1 MFDRRLVIGLLG
13 FGIPA
18 GAAFGYAAQSGR
30 IDVLTP
36 VLPEKG
42 NLPAVSGVMSHGLPT
57 PGLQREAFLEGVTL
71 LNVWASWCPNC
82 RAEHDELM
90 MLSTREEVRLFGL
103 ASDDRDDHVAA
114 YLKEAGNPYQRLSVD
129 HKRVY
134 VRPLKHRG
142 VPQTYVFNANGI
154 FVQKISG
161 ELTKAIIAQQLMPAI
176 ERAYRAA

>member
-1 MFDRRLVIGLLG
+1 MLDRRILIGLLG
-13 FGIPA
+13 LGIPA

-36 VLPEKG
+36 VLPDQG
-42 NLPAVSGVMSHGLPT
+42 DLPPVAGVISHGLPT
-57 PGLQREAFLEGVTL
+57 PGLRREAFSEGVTL

-82 RAEHDELM
+82 RAEHGELM
-90 MLSTREEVRLFGL
+90 KLSEREEVRLFGL

-161 ELTKAIIAQQLMPAI
+161 ELTKDIVAQSLMPAI
-176 ERAYRAA
+176 ERAYKMA